1 MFKYM
6 VAAAALAFL
15 LPGAASALT
24 FTGNYNVSG
33 SALSDPGLVVEIAP
47 NPGTFSFDLDSGQST
62 TFNIFDIWTNEG
74 SVGSDDRV
82 PQGLAVNFNLLT
94 PTGSGVLGGESVASG
109 LIRQHGSVDW
119 ASPVQIALGNG
130 GTLSVAL
137 SDATFNWGT
146 FGLTPG
152 QRNGADVFATFTYT
166 SPSAVPLP
174 AGLGLILAGMGAIGA
189 AGYRRRTTDV

>member
-1 MFKYM
+1 MKYL
-6 VAAAALAFL
+6 VAIAALAL
-15 LPGAASALT
+15 AVPGMASALT
-24 FTGNYNVSG
+24 FTGNYTVSG
-33 SALSDPGLVVEIAP
+33 SALSDPGLVVEVAP
-47 NPGTFSFDLDSGQST
+47 NPGTFSFSLDSGQST

-82 PQGLAVNFNLLT
+82 PQGLAVNFSLLT
-94 PTGSGVLGGESVASG
+94 PTGAGTLGGESVASG
-109 LIRQHGSVDW
+109 LVRQYGQVDW
-119 ASPVQIALGNG
+119 SGPLSIALSDG

-146 FGLTPG
+146 FGLNPG

-174 AGLGLILAGMGAIGA
+174 AGLGLLIAGMSALGV
-189 AGYRRRTTDV
+189 AGYRRRPTRA

>member
-1 MFKYM
+1 MKYL
-6 VAAAALAFL
+6 VAAATLVFL
-15 LPGAASALT
+15 LPGVASALT
-24 FTGNYNVSG
+24 FSGNYNVTG

-47 NPGTFSFDLDSGQST
+47 NPGTFSFDLESGKST
-62 TFNIFDIWTNEG
+62 TLNIFDIWTNETA
-74 SVGSDDRV
+74 VGSDDRV

-94 PTGSGVLGGESVASG
+94 PTGTGILGGESIASG

-119 ASPVQIALGNG
+119 SAPLLIALGNG
-130 GTLSVAL
+130 GSLSVAL

-174 AGLGLILAGMGAIGA
+174 AGLGLILAGIGAMGA
-189 AGYRRRTTDV
+189 AGFRRRPNDV